1 MPPALSPTG
10 SSVQVMGMPVLW
22 RTDRL
27 RTLLSILAIFLLAA
41 AGICGLALNADA
53 QQPPTSPPK
62 QQAQKPAAKPPAKP
76 AQSGTTP
83 KQTPQQQLAT
93 KLDGAGPSQIG
104 TSTIAPY
111 AFLVD
116 AQTSAVLL
124 FKDADKPMAPSSMA
138 KMMTAYLMFE
148 DMASGKLKMDTR
160 FAVSERAYAITRG
173 THSSTM
179 FLEPTD
185 RPAISDLI
193 QGVIVV
199 SGNDASVAVAEGM
212 AGSEENFAERMNK
225 RAKEIGLTGSVFK
238 NSSGWPQEGQVVSA
252 RDLAVLAMRT
262 IRDFPQ
268 FYRYYAQ
275 RDYTYNGKTQANRN
289 LKLKSVASVDGLKT
303 GHTEEGG
310 FGQTTSAIRDG
321 RRIILVLNGMSSMAE
336 RAQETARLI
345 EWGFRESSNTTVLQ
359 AGDKVAEAPVWL
371 RAQEKVPLIIP
382 HPVIVTTVVGQNAQP
397 RIVARFDG
405 PIAAPIAKGT
415 PIGTAVVTMPDGR
428 VIEYPLQAGADVQR
442 AGVFSRMSSLIS
454 HYFLGWAS

>member
-1 MPPALSPTG
+1 MVRHVLLRIDRIWSLVLLVALAN
-10 SSVQVMGMPVLW
+10 
-22 RTDRL
+22 
-27 RTLLSILAIFLLAA
+27 I
-41 AGICGLALNADA
+41 AGPISDVSA
-53 QQPPTSPPK
+53 QQSEQPRRQQVQPK
-62 QQAQKPAAKPPAKP
+62 PKTPAKP
-76 AQSGTTP
+76 APQQPAASGP
-83 KQTPQQQLAT
+83 KQAAAAQAAR
-93 KLDGAGPSQIG
+93 LDAAGPSQIG
-104 TSTIAPY
+104 PPTVARFACLI
-111 AFLVD
+111 D
-116 AQTSAVLL
+116 AQTGAVLL
-124 FKDADKPMAPSSMA
+124 AKDAEKPMAPSSMA
-138 KMMTAYLMFE
+138 KMMTVYLLFE
-148 DMASGKLKMDTR
+148 DLTSGKLKMDTR
-160 FAVSERAYAITRG
+160 FNVSERAYAITRG

-179 FLEPTD
+179 FLERTD
-185 RPAISDLI
+185 QPSVADLV

-199 SGNDASVAVAEGM
+199 SGNDASVVVAEGM

-225 RAKEIGLTGSVFK
+225 RAREIGLTGSTFK
-238 NSSGWPQEGQVVSA
+238 NSSGWPQEGQMVTA

-289 LKLKSVASVDGLKT
+289 LELKNVAGVDGLKT

-345 EWGFRESSNTTVLQ
+345 EWGFRESNNTTVLQ

-371 RAQEKVPLIIP
+371 GAQEKVPLIIP

-428 VIEYPLQAGADVQR
+428 IIEYPLQAGADVAR
-442 AGVFSRMSSLIS
+442 AGVLSRMSTLIS
-454 HYFLGWAS
+454 HYFLGWIS